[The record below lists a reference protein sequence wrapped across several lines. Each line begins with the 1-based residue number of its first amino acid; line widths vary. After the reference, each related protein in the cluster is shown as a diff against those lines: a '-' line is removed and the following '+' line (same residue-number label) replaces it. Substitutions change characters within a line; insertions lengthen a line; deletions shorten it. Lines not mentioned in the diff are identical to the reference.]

1 MGFQNSNLY
10 DFLKFLKKNKEN
22 ELANCKRVEFIV
34 EVSFETFGQVQY
46 KDEAGRPWVVEFTGT
61 KWEKALFVLDDQC
74 LSFSVFIHNQKLL
87 KDQTIT
93 LKLMMDDKIL
103 NYKIFQ
109 LIGDNVFEGWFKLS

>member
-10 DFLKFLKKNKEN
+10 DFFRFYKKHKEN
-22 ELANCKRVEFIV
+22 DLSNFKKVELIV

-46 KDEAGRPWVVEFTGT
+46 KDESGRNWVVEFTGT
-61 KWEKALFVLDDQC
+61 KWEKALFVMDEQC

-87 KDQTIT
+87 KDQSIT
-93 LKLMMDDKIL
+93 LKLMVEDKIL

-109 LIGDNVFEGWFKLS
+109 LIGDNVFEGWFKLV

>member
-10 DFLKFLKKNKEN
+10 DFFRFYKKHKDND
-22 ELANCKRVEFIV
+22 LSNCKRVEFIV

-61 KWEKALFVLDDQC
+61 KWEKALFVVEDQY

-93 LKLMMDDKIL
+93 LKLMIEDKVL
-103 NYKIFQ
+103 NYKVFK
-109 LIGDNVFEGWFKLS
+109 LIGDNVFEGWFKLV